1 MLPVEEQEELGAQ
14 QVVLEEDQQERA
26 EEQHVL
32 EEQPQHLHYGRAEV

>member
-1 MLPVEEQEELGAQ
+1 MEEQEELGAQ
-14 QVVLEEDQQERA
+14 QVVLEEDQQEFA

>member
-1 MLPVEEQEELGAQ
+1 MEEQEELGAQ

-32 EEQPQHLHYGRAEV
+32 EEQPQHLHHGRAEV

>member
-1 MLPVEEQEELGAQ
+1 MEEQEELVAQ